1 MIEEHEKL
9 KQLCDPEKRI
19 RETWYGDVYSAR
31 ITDKGLPKKGD
42 LLHIQLPLSDRKLA
56 EAAEQLKLRK
66 EDKDDFSDWLLER
79 VQNHVKTL
87 AQFKKDGIRNVV
99 ELWYANKFEDDGT
112 TDIYIL
118 TAPYVPYADS
128 IEGKHLV
135 IKDVYGIAVR
145 LGNIIRGIHAAGY
158 VHGDISLSS
167 ICVSEDNQLVLNDF
181 YYTTLLGS
189 EPDPTRYKYILPAH
203 VPEEIAVSG
212 QVNDSTDVYALCSLL
227 WHIASEIPAD
237 IRTPYFTTIPKGPD
251 EFSEMLYRVMS
262 TTDAPMELYRKQ
274 ASKLLANASKN
285 LEVYSSLSYFVPQC
299 RERYEPIPAEGD
311 APEVELTEGEMLDAI
326 APMPESELTI
336 SQEPEQEQEQLQN
349 QEQISEVSDDTE
361 VTEAEPMQHIEK
373 PIDTATVGAEA
384 ETTQPMIDESESA
397 KAEDVKHQA
406 EYEEIQL

>member
-9 KQLCDPEKRI
+9 KQLCDPAKRI

-56 EAAEQLKLRK
+56 EAAEQFNLRK

-181 YYTTLLGS
+181 YYATLLGS

-212 QVNDSTDVYALCSLL
+212 QVNDSTDVYSLCSLL

-262 TTDAPMELYRKQ
+262 TTDLPMELYRKQ

-299 RERYEPIPAEGD
+299 RERYEPIPAESD

-326 APMPESELTI
+326 APMPKNEQI
-336 SQEPEQEQEQLQN
+336 ASQEPTQEKEQLP
-349 QEQISEVSDDTE
+349 EVLDDME
-361 VTEAEPMQHIEK
+361 VAEAEPMQHVEK
-373 PIDTATVGAEA
+373 PTETATVGSVAEP
-384 ETTQPMIDESESA
+384 EQPGINDHENMRP
-397 KAEDVKHQA
+397 KAEYK
-406 EYEEIQL
+406 EIQL